1 MAYNKQYYQDKQQKL
16 QQKNQQ
22 IVQRLINSA
31 FDFVNEISDWQERMN
46 DLKESERLS
55 IINEAA
61 KEQSPL
67 PTTPQV
73 KTDEKMQTPGD
84 LKGNIN
90 IGPTEN
96 ANSAEKP
103 KKANG
108 TELKGIK

>member
-46 DLKESERLS
+46 DLKESEQLS
-55 IINEAA
+55 IINEAT
-61 KEQSPL
+61 KGQSSL

-73 KTDEKMQTPGD
+73 KTDEKIQTP
-84 LKGNIN
+84 K
-90 IGPTEN
+90 E
-96 ANSAEKP
+96 EKEEQREIIH
-103 KKANG
+103 K
-108 TELKGIK
+108 